1 MQSTGPA
8 SHVFMYLCIT
18 ISYKFHPSFN
28 VQHLFWWGWRCG
40 IRHWGSRL
48 CGVRVIIAPQLCPT
62 DTHLAASSYDDTR
75 ERCSRKARGGP
86 HEPTTAPEHA
96 DEACDAAT
104 PAVGR
109 PSHKGWRSQRKATRY
124 GRRGTHHRNREK
136 VEKQ

>member
-62 DTHLAASSYDDTR
+62 DTHLAASKLSAAMTIHGSVALAKQEAGPMSLPPRPSMPMRPAMPPPPPSADPATKDGGR
-75 ERCSRKARGGP
+75 SARPRAMGVEE
-86 HEPTTAPEHA
+86 HTTA
-96 DEACDAAT
+96 T
-104 PAVGR
+104 GKR
-109 PSHKGWRSQRKATRY
+109 
-124 GRRGTHHRNREK
+124 
-136 VEKQ
+136 